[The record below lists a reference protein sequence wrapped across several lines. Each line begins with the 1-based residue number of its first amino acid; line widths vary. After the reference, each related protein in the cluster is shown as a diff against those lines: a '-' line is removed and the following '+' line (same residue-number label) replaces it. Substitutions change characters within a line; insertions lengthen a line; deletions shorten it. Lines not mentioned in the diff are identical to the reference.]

1 MKMSGLWK
9 ASPLTL
15 AVMALSLITA
25 SCNTNTTGN
34 GAVGVRV
41 IDAVP
46 DGPAIDVYFNGSK
59 IFTNVVFAV
68 PQPNTA
74 PASYLTGPAGSVSI
88 QGFQTGTTTNAVAP
102 IGIAPFQNG
111 IQYTVV
117 AVGLEANESAPMVLA
132 DDNSAP
138 VGTNVEVRAID
149 ASNNSPLGGL
159 DVYIVPPTTQDLTNF
174 TPQIT
179 SLNNNQASGYQNLS
193 FLSGGYS
200 VIFTAHNSKTPIITQ
215 PITANASSIT
225 TLVILDNPGGTNGM
239 STTPLV
245 LNDLN

>member
-9 ASPLTL
+9 APLLAL
-15 AVMALSLITA
+15 AVVALSLITA

-34 GAVGVRV
+34 GEVGVRV

-46 DGPAIDVYFNGSK
+46 DGPAIDIYFNGSK

-68 PQPNTA
+68 PQPNTS

-88 QGFQTGTTTNAVAP
+88 QGFQTGTTINPVAP
-102 IGIAPFQNG
+102 IGIIPLQDG
-111 IQYTVV
+111 VQYTVV
-117 AVGLEANESAPMVLA
+117 AVGLEANESAPLVVA
-132 DDNSAP
+132 DDSTAP
-138 VGTNVEVRAID
+138 VGTSVEVRAIN
-149 ASNNSPLGGL
+149 ASNSSPTGGL
-159 DVYIVPPTTQDLTNF
+159 DVYIVPPATQDLTNF
-174 TPQIT
+174 TPQVT
-179 SLNNNQASGYQNLS
+179 GLNNNQATGYQKLS

-200 VIFTAHNSKTPIITQ
+200 VIFTANGSKAPIITQ

-225 TLVILDNPGGTNGM
+225 TLVIFDNPGGNNGM